1 MSDRIINPM
10 ALWGK
15 ALSDAEMWALIGAA
29 GELLEKLEACEQ
41 VLAQEGGHEGGLFLE
56 EIRATIAKAKGGK
69 Q

>member
-15 ALSDAEMWALIGAA
+15 ALSDAEMWALIESA
-29 GELLEKLEACEQ
+29 GELLEQLEACEQ

-56 EIRATIAKAKGGK
+56 EIRETIAKAKGSR